1 MIIDLEK
8 LSQTKLERSPFEH
21 CIVPAVINPQALQA
35 INDDFPLVPG
45 PANYDP
51 AKLHYGGT
59 FQALLDQLN
68 DASFSDAVGKIFDV
82 QLTNY
87 PSTITVRGQCELSD
101 GNIHTDHWS
110 KILTILLY
118 FNSNWQHE
126 GGRLRLLHN
135 ADNIEDYGVE
145 ILPEGGNMLAFLRS
159 DHSFHGHQRF
169 VGERR
174 MLQMSW
180 IKPSRLAQMTQKFD
194 RLLTHSV
201 KRISRVGRFL

>member
-1 MIIDLEK
+1 MLIDLEK
-8 LSQTKLERSPFEH
+8 LSQSKLERSPFEH
-21 CIVPAVINPQALQA
+21 CFVPALIDSQSLQA

-51 AKLHYGGT
+51 EKLNYGGT

-68 DASFSDAVGKIFDV
+68 HASFSDAVGNIFGI
-82 QLTNY
+82 QLTGY
-87 PSTITVRGQCELSD
+87 PTTITVRGQCEISD

-118 FNSNWQHE
+118 FNCDWPHE

-135 ADNIEDYGVE
+135 AKNIEDYSVE
-145 ILPEGGNMLAFLRS
+145 IIPEGGNMLAFLRS
-159 DHSFHGHQRF
+159 DHSFHGHKRF
-169 VGERR
+169 IGERR

-180 IKPSRLAQMTQKFD
+180 IKPSRLAQATRKID
-194 RLLTHSV
+194 RLLSHSI
-201 KRISRVGRFL
+201 KRITR